1 MPEGQSRWKQ
11 EFFDEVEP
19 IILKD
24 PLSVVL
30 GAMDEEDVMVFKY
43 PDAVKLAGH
52 SCVSVSGAYKLTA
65 KALKSLYGEEVPL
78 RGEINIA
85 IMGGPEDMAYGPI
98 SQVISFIT
106 GAAPVTGFKGLK
118 GKFRRQ
124 NKLIFD
130 KANPEF
136 NSFIFQR
143 TDTGKTVKIT
153 FNPQVLPQNEKMGEL
168 MLQVLSNKAT
178 EKDKEAFINLWQG
191 NVKEVL
197 LNDEKYKEL
206 FKIEEIEGY
215 DFA

>member
-11 EFFDEVEP
+11 DFFDEVEP
-19 IILKD
+19 IILRD

-30 GAMDEEDVMVFKY
+30 GAMDEEAVMVFKY

-65 KALKSLYGEEVPL
+65 KALKALYGEEVPL
-78 RGEINIA
+78 RGEINIT

-106 GAAPVTGFKGLK
+106 GAAPITGFKGLK
-118 GKFRRQ
+118 GKFKRQ
-124 NKLIFD
+124 SKLIFD
-130 KANPEF
+130 KTTPEF
-136 NSFIFQR
+136 NTFIFQR

-168 MLQVLSNKAT
+168 MSQVLSNKAT

-206 FKIEEIEGY
+206 FKIEEIKGY
-215 DFA
+215 RVQ

>member
-1 MPEGQSRWKQ
+1 MSEGQSRWKQ
-11 EFFDEVEP
+11 DFFDEVEP
-19 IILKD
+19 IILRD

-30 GAMDEEDVMVFKY
+30 GAMDEEEVMVFKY

-52 SCVSVSGAYKLTA
+52 SCVTVSGAYKLTA
-65 KALKSLYGEEVPL
+65 KALKSLYGEEVPI
-78 RGEINIA
+78 RGEINVA

-106 GAAPVTGFKGLK
+106 GAAPITGFKGLK
-118 GKFRRQ
+118 GKFKRQ

-136 NSFIFQR
+136 NTFIFQR

-153 FNPQVLPQNEKMGEL
+153 FNPHILPQNEKMGEL
-168 MLQVLSNKAT
+168 MPQVLSNKAT

-197 LNDEKYKEL
+197 LNDKKYNEL
-206 FKIEEIEGY
+206 F
-215 DFA
+215 

>member
-11 EFFDEVEP
+11 KFFDDVEP

-30 GAMDEEDVMVFKY
+30 GAMDEEEVMVFKY

-65 KALKSLYGEEVPL
+65 KALKSLYGEEVPI
-78 RGEINIA
+78 RGDITVA

-106 GAAPVTGFKGLK
+106 GAAPITGFKGLK
-118 GKFRRQ
+118 GKFKRQ
-124 NKLIFD
+124 NRLIFD

-136 NSFIFQR
+136 NTFIFQR
-143 TDTGKTVKIT
+143 TDTGKTIRIT
-153 FNPQVLPQNEKMGEL
+153 FNPQVLPQNEKIGEL

-178 EKDKEAFINLWQG
+178 EKDKVEFINLWQG

-197 LNDEKYKEL
+197 LNDDKYKEL
-206 FKIEEIEGY
+206 FNVEEIEGY
-215 DFA
+215 NFS

>member
-11 EFFDEVEP
+11 KFFDDVEP
-19 IILKD
+19 IFLRD

-65 KALKSLYGEEVPL
+65 KALKSLYGEDVPI
-78 RGEINIA
+78 RGDITVT

-106 GAAPVTGFKGLK
+106 GAAPSTGFKGLK
-118 GKFRRQ
+118 GKFKRQ
-124 NKLIFD
+124 NNLIFD

-136 NSFIFQR
+136 NTFIFQR
-143 TDTGKTVKIT
+143 SDTGKTVKIT
-153 FNPQVLPQNEKMGEL
+153 FNPQVLPQNQKMGEL
-168 MLQVLSNKAT
+168 MSQVLSNKAT
-178 EKDKEAFINLWQG
+178 EKEREEFIGLWQG

-197 LNDEKYKEL
+197 LNDDKYKEL
-206 FKIEEIEGY
+206 FNIEEIEGY
-215 DFA
+215 NFS